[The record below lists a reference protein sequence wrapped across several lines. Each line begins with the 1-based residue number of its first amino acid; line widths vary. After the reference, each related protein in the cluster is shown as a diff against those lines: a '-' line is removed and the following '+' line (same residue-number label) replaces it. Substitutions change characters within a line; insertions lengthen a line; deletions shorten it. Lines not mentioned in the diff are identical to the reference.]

1 VAKIQN
7 KAARK
12 YLEDCGAKL
21 HSSTSN
27 HAFYKKG
34 HVIISLPLNMD
45 IDYIHLEAIAK
56 DQLGINWKPS
66 DFANLAIVE
75 KK

>member
-1 VAKIQN
+1 MAKIQN

-21 HSSTSN
+21 HLNTAS
-27 HAFYKKG
+27 HAFYKRG
-34 HVIISLPLNMD
+34 HVIISIPLNAD

-56 DQLGINWKPS
+56 DQLGIDWTPA
-66 DFANLAIVE
+66 DFANLAMV

>member
-1 VAKIQN
+1 MAKIQN

-21 HSSTSN
+21 HFSTST
-27 HAFYKKG
+27 HAFYKKDY
-34 HVIISLPLNMD
+34 VIISIPFSND
-45 IDYIHLEAIAK
+45 VEYIHLEAIAK
-56 DQLGINWKPS
+56 EQLGINWKPA
-66 DFANLAIVE
+66 DFAHLEMV